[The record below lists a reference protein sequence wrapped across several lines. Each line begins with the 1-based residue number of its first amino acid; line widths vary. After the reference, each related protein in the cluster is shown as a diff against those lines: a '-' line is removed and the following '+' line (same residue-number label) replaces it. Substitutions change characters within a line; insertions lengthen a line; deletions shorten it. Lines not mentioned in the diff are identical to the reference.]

1 MAPARAEVRIRCRR
15 WTRKTTL
22 PSETNPKMSVVP
34 LAPHCACS
42 RASRAS
48 QIGCGGAT
56 PEPEPRATPMCGRR
70 RAPTEVRKRGLTQPS
85 KTTMQ
90 KISFSFGRNWN
101 RYVRTVDDAKI
112 AGAVE
117 DIRARLGTGV
127 RGKCVVDVGCG
138 SGIHSLAFRRLG
150 ASRVVS
156 FDADPHSVTATTTL
170 WNRENRPSSWEVR
183 PGSILDPRMIASL
196 GQFDVVYSWGVLH
209 HTGAMWQAI
218 ENAAKLV
225 AVGGAMWIALY
236 VAGPRYERDL
246 AVKRTFNAA
255 ADPVK
260 WAIVAREVLRAMYGN
275 ALQHKNPLAWN
286 RQKERGMSVYYDIWD
301 WLGGLPYEVASRE
314 EVGEF
319 LTARGFESEGFEG
332 AGEGCCANYLY
343 RRRA

>member
-1 MAPARAEVRIRCRR
+1 
-15 WTRKTTL
+15 
-22 PSETNPKMSVVP
+22 
-34 LAPHCACS
+34 
-42 RASRAS
+42 
-48 QIGCGGAT
+48 
-56 PEPEPRATPMCGRR
+56 
-70 RAPTEVRKRGLTQPS
+70 
-85 KTTMQ
+85 MQ

-127 RGKCVVDVGCG
+127 RGKRVIDVGCG
-138 SGIHSLAFRRLG
+138 SGIHSLAFHRLG

-170 WNRENRPSSWEVR
+170 WERENRPSSWEIR

-209 HTGAMWQAI
+209 HTGAMWQGI

-225 AVGGAMWIALY
+225 AVDGTMWIALY
-236 VAGPRYERDL
+236 VAGPHYERDL
-246 AVKRTFNAA
+246 AVKRSFNAA

-260 WAIVAREVLRAMYGN
+260 WAIVAREVLRVMYGN

-314 EVGEF
+314 EVDEF
-319 LTARGFESEGFEG
+319 LIARGFESEGFEG
-332 AGEGCCANYLY
+332 AGEGGCANYIY